1 MSECEQKA
9 EIFRSHYPERHKGGA
24 KTEVHPTISGMMQ
37 NYNKKF
43 SELRIRK
50 VCKLAK
56 GFDVENGQLRTCNMF
71 TLKQC
76 RNKLCKMAHF
86 LMTDMEKAYLDQIVK
101 MLRTVVAA
109 TVKKPKGV
117 KRG

>member
-1 MSECEQKA
+1 MQ
-9 EIFRSHYPERHKGGA
+9 
-24 KTEVHPTISGMMQ
+24 PTISGMMQ
-37 NYNKKF
+37 NYNKRF

-50 VCKLAK
+50 VCNLV
-56 GFDVENGQLRTCNMF
+56 GVNIYRLSRVNGSDSENGHLCMCNMF
-71 TLKQC
+71 TLKKC